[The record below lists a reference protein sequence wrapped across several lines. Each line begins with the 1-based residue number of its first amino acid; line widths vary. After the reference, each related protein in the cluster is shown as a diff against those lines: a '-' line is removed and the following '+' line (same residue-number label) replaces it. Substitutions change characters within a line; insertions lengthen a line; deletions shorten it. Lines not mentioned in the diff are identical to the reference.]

1 MNCSLRVLVLSMAF
15 GLALAPAVQAQ
26 QPQQP
31 AAAGATAA
39 RIETTPAA
47 IGKGEP
53 VVAGGQVPDEATRAA
68 VIEALRRIYG
78 PSGVID
84 KIEVVSTVSMPA
96 NWAANVQR
104 LITPSLK
111 EIHRG
116 QFQIEGTQM
125 ALSGEVGNEA
135 LRQKIVSDMANALNP
150 TYTIKNSLRVPAS
163 EQIAVD
169 QALANRT
176 IEFELGSA
184 TLTGK
189 GRAILDE
196 MAPILQKLT
205 NKSVAVVGHTD
216 NAGNRTS
223 NLALSQSRAEA
234 VKGYL
239 VGKGIDP
246 LTLTTS
252 GVGPDQPV
260 ASNATD
266 EGRSRNRRIEF
277 RVGRN

>member
-1 MNCSLRVLVLSMAF
+1 MNCSLRVLSLAL
-15 GLALAPAVQAQ
+15 GLALAGAVQAQ
-26 QPQQP
+26 TTG
-31 AAAGATAA
+31 AAGAHVETTTAA
-39 RIETTPAA
+39 V
-47 IGKGEP
+47 GKGEQ
-53 VVAGGQVPDEATRAA
+53 VVAGGQVPDEATRVA

-78 PSGVID
+78 AGAVID
-84 KIEVVSTVSMPA
+84 KIEVVNGVSMPA

-111 EIHRG
+111 DIHRG

-135 LRQKIVSDMANALNP
+135 LRQKIVSDMANSLNP
-150 TYTIKNSLRVPAS
+150 TYTIKNSLRVPVS
-163 EQIAVD
+163 EQITVD

-184 TLTGK
+184 TLTRK
-189 GRAILDE
+189 GRDILDE

-216 NAGNRTS
+216 NAGSRAS

-246 LTLTTS
+246 MSLTTS

-260 ASNATD
+260 ASNAND

-277 RVGRN
+277 RVGRT

>member
-1 MNCSLRVLVLSMAF
+1 MKSFLRVLSLSL
-15 GLALAPAVQAQ
+15 GLVFAAATAQAQ
-26 QPQQP
+26 T
-31 AAAGATAA
+31 AGAPGALV
-39 RIETTPAA
+39 ETTPAA
-47 IGKGEP
+47 GAKGEQ
-53 VVAGGQVPDEATRAA
+53 VVAGGQVPDEATRVA

-78 PSGVID
+78 SASVID
-84 KIEVVSTVSMPA
+84 KIEVVNTVSMPA

-111 EIHRG
+111 DIHRG

-135 LRQKIVSDMANALNP
+135 LRQKIVSDMANSLNP
-150 TYTIKNSLRVPAS
+150 TYTIKNSLRVPVS
-163 EQIAVD
+163 EQITVD

-184 TLTGK
+184 TLTRK
-189 GRAILDE
+189 GRDILDE
-196 MAPILQKLT
+196 MAPILQRLT

-216 NAGNRTS
+216 NAGSRAS

-246 LTLTTS
+246 MTLTTS

-266 EGRSRNRRIEF
+266 DGRSRNRRIEF
-277 RVGRN
+277 RVGRT

>member
-39 RIETTPAA
+39 RVETTPAA

>member
-1 MNCSLRVLVLSMAF
+1 MNCSLRVLS
-15 GLALAPAVQAQ
+15 LALGLVLVPAAQAQ
-26 QPQQP
+26 QTTGAAGAHVETTG
-31 AAAGATAA
+31 AAAG
-39 RIETTPAA
+39 
-47 IGKGEP
+47 KGEQ
-53 VVAGGQVPDEATRAA
+53 VVAGGQVPDEATRVA

-78 PSGVID
+78 PGSVID
-84 KIEVVSTVSMPA
+84 KIEVVNTVSMPA

-163 EQIAVD
+163 EQITVD

-184 TLTGK
+184 TLTRK
-189 GRAILDE
+189 GRDILDE

-216 NAGNRTS
+216 NAGSRAS

-246 LTLTTS
+246 MNLTTS
-252 GVGPDQPV
+252 GVGPDQPL

-277 RVGRN
+277 RVGRT

>member
-1 MNCSLRVLVLSMAF
+1 MNCSLRVLVLSMAC
-15 GLALAPAVQAQ
+15 GLALVPAVQAQ
-26 QPQQP
+26 QPQQQP
-31 AAAGATAA
+31 AAGATAA
-39 RIETTPAA
+39 RVETTAA
-47 IGKGEP
+47 AVGKGEP

-111 EIHRG
+111 DIHRG

-150 TYTIKNSLRVPAS
+150 TYTIKNSLRVPVS

-169 QALANRT
+169 QVLGNRT

-184 TLTGK
+184 TLTSK

-223 NLALSQSRAEA
+223 NLALSQSRAES

-246 LTLTTS
+246 MTLTTS

-277 RVGRN
+277 RVGR

>member
-15 GLALAPAVQAQ
+15 GLALVSAVQAQ
-26 QPQQP
+26 QPQQAP
-31 AAAGATAA
+31 AAGATAA
-39 RIETTPAA
+39 RVETTPAA
-47 IGKGEP
+47 VGKGEP
-53 VVAGGQVPDEATRAA
+53 VVAGGQVPDEATRVA

-84 KIEVVSTVSMPA
+84 KIEVVNTVSMPA

-116 QFQIEGTQM
+116 QIQIEGTQM

-239 VGKGIDP
+239 VSKGIDP
-246 LTLTTS
+246 MTLTTS

>member
-1 MNCSLRVLVLSMAF
+1 MNCSLRVLVLSMAC
-15 GLALAPAVQAQ
+15 GLALVPAVQAQ

-31 AAAGATAA
+31 PAAGATAA
-39 RIETTPAA
+39 RVETTPAA
-47 IGKGEP
+47 VGKGEP
-53 VVAGGQVPDEATRAA
+53 VVAGGQVPDEATRIA
-68 VIEALRRIYG
+68 VIEALRRVYG

-84 KIEVVSTVSMPA
+84 KIEVVNTVSMPA
-96 NWAANVQR
+96 NWSANVQR

-111 EIHRG
+111 DIHRG
-116 QFQIEGTQM
+116 QLQIEGTQM

-135 LRQKIVSDMANALNP
+135 LRQKIVSDMANSLNP

-169 QALANRT
+169 QVLGNRT

-216 NAGNRTS
+216 NGGNRTS
-223 NLALSQSRAEA
+223 NLAPGQSRRGS

-246 LTLTTS
+246 MTLTTS

-277 RVGRN
+277 RVGR

>member
-1 MNCSLRVLVLSMAF
+1 MKSSLRVKS
-15 GLALAPAVQAQ
+15 LALALAVAF
-26 QPQQP
+26 
-31 AAAGATAA
+31 AFAGAANAQTAGA
-39 RIETTPAA
+39 PGALVETTPAA
-47 IGKGEP
+47 NAKGEQ
-53 VVAGGQVPDEATRAA
+53 VVAGGQVPDEATRVA

-78 PSGVID
+78 AANVVD
-84 KIEVVSTVSMPA
+84 KIEVVNTVSMPA

-111 EIHRG
+111 DIHRG

-135 LRQKIVSDMANALNP
+135 LRQKIVSDMANSLNP
-150 TYTIKNSLRVPAS
+150 TYTIKNSLRVPVS

-184 TLTGK
+184 TLTRK
-189 GRAILDE
+189 GRDILDE

-216 NAGNRTS
+216 NAGSRAS

-246 LTLTTS
+246 MTLTTS

-266 EGRSRNRRIEF
+266 DGRSRNRRIEF
-277 RVGRN
+277 RVGRT

>member
-1 MNCSLRVLVLSMAF
+1 MKSYLRVLSLTL
-15 GLALAPAVQAQ
+15 GLAFVGAVQAQ
-26 QPQQP
+26 T
-31 AAAGATAA
+31 AGAPGALV
-39 RIETTPAA
+39 ETTPAA
-47 IGKGEP
+47 GAKGEQ
-53 VVAGGQVPDEATRAA
+53 VVAGGQVPDEATRVA

-84 KIEVVSTVSMPA
+84 KIEVVNTVSMPA

-104 LITPSLK
+104 LITPALK
-111 EIHRG
+111 DIHRG

-135 LRQKIVSDMANALNP
+135 LRQKIVSDMANSLNP
-150 TYTIKNSLRVPAS
+150 TYTIKNSLRVPVS
-163 EQIAVD
+163 EQITVD

-184 TLTGK
+184 TLTRK
-189 GRAILDE
+189 GRDILDE

-205 NKSVAVVGHTD
+205 NKSVAVIGHTD
-216 NAGNRTS
+216 NAGSRAS

-246 LTLTTS
+246 MTLTTS

-260 ASNATD
+260 ANNATD

-277 RVGRN
+277 RVGRT

>member
-1 MNCSLRVLVLSMAF
+1 MNSSLRVLS
-15 GLALAPAVQAQ
+15 LALGLVLAAAAQAQ
-26 QPQQP
+26 TM
-31 AAAGATAA
+31 G
-39 RIETTPAA
+39 TPAA
-47 IGKGEP
+47 TGAHVETTTAAVGKGEQ
-53 VVAGGQVPDEATRAA
+53 VVAGGQVPDEATRVA

-78 PSGVID
+78 PGAVID
-84 KIEVVSTVSMPA
+84 KIEVVNSVSMPA

-111 EIHRG
+111 DIHRG

-135 LRQKIVSDMANALNP
+135 LRQKIVSDMANSLNP
-150 TYTIKNSLRVPAS
+150 TYTIKNSLRVPVS
-163 EQIAVD
+163 EQITVD

-184 TLTGK
+184 TLTRK
-189 GRAILDE
+189 GRDILDE

-216 NAGNRTS
+216 NAGSRAS

-246 LTLTTS
+246 MSLTTS

-260 ASNATD
+260 ASNAND

-277 RVGRN
+277 RVGRT